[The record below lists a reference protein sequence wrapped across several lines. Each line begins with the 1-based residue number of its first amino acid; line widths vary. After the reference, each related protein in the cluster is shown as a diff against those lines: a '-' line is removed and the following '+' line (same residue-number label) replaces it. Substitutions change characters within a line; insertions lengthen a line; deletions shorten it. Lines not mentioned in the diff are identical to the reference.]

1 MIKNTVASITKNL
14 YFDSMKI
21 YGYPDKINTVT
32 IDNQI
37 ANTAI
42 ITSDSAEKV
51 KSYWNVSH
59 FKKFRENE

>member
-1 MIKNTVASITKNL
+1 VIKNTVASITKNL

-51 KSYWNVSH
+51 KSY
-59 FKKFRENE
+59 